1 MPHLTINISKKLLS
15 KTESLM
21 LHGIGFVTGDP
32 SINLGYPY
40 VFHPGMQITVNEPG
54 DSKWIYMMLP
64 VVNGSLITDIKI
76 SYHRVGIDN
85 RILFVRLVEQGEPI
99 SATVVHDDKLSNDLP
114 TSGIIQS
121 SCRVLVKKSILLKVC
136 LDFQNTDDMIEFGS
150 VEIKYIPA
158 FEEIT
163 GIKRRFLRE
172 KYSLSSD
179 NNGNNP
185 EKEYNNSLS
194 DLILTKL
201 NKKQISSK

>member
-1 MPHLTINISKKLLS
+1 MPHHTINISKKLLS

-32 SINLGYPY
+32 TINLGYPY
-40 VFHPGMQITVNEPG
+40 ISHPGMQVTVTEPG

-64 VVNGSLITDIKI
+64 VVSGSLITDIKI

-85 RILFVRLVEQGEPI
+85 RILFVRLVEQREPI
-99 SATVVHDDKLSNDLP
+99 SATIVHDDKLKTEQSS
-114 TSGIIQS
+114 SGIIQS

-136 LDFQNTDDMIEFGS
+136 IDFQNIDDM
-150 VEIKYIPA
+150 VEIGLVEVKYIPA

-163 GIKRRFLRE
+163 GMKRRFMRE
-172 KYSLSSD
+172 KDSLTSEH
-179 NNGNNP
+179 NGNNT
-185 EKEYNNSLS
+185 EKEYSPSLS
-194 DLILTKL
+194 ELILTKL

>member
-1 MPHLTINISKKLLS
+1 MPHQTINISKKLLS

-32 SINLGYPY
+32 TINLGYPY
-40 VFHPGMQITVNEPG
+40 ISHPGMQVTVTEPG

-64 VVNGSLITDIKI
+64 VVSGSLITDIKL

-99 SATVVHDDKLSNDLP
+99 SATIVHDDKLKTEQSS
-114 TSGIIQS
+114 SGIIQS

-136 LDFQNTDDMIEFGS
+136 IDFQNIDDMVEFGL
-150 VEIKYIPA
+150 VEIKYIPS

-163 GIKRRFLRE
+163 GMKRRFMKERD
-172 KYSLSSD
+172 SQTTD
-179 NNGNNP
+179 NNGNILI
-185 EKEYNNSLS
+185 KEHHHSLS
-194 DLILTKL
+194 ELILTKL
-201 NKKQISSK
+201 NKKQISRT

>member
-1 MPHLTINISKKLLS
+1 MPHHTINISKKLLS

-32 SINLGYPY
+32 TINLGYPY
-40 VFHPGMQITVNEPG
+40 ISHPGMQVTVNEPG

-64 VVNGSLITDIKI
+64 VVSGSLITDIKI

-85 RILFVRLVEQGEPI
+85 RILFVRLVEQIEPI
-99 SATVVHDDKLSNDLP
+99 SATIVHDDKLKTEQS

-136 LDFQNTDDMIEFGS
+136 IDFQNIDDMVEFGL
-150 VEIKYIPA
+150 VEIKYIPS

-163 GIKRRFLRE
+163 GMKRRFMRE
-172 KYSLSSD
+172 RDTSSTV
-179 NNGNNP
+179 NGSNT
-185 EKEYNNSLS
+185 EKEYNPTMTEL
-194 DLILTKL
+194 LLTKL
-201 NKKQISSK
+201 NKKNF

>member
-1 MPHLTINISKKLLS
+1 MPHHTINISKKLLS

-32 SINLGYPY
+32 TINLGYPY
-40 VFHPGMQITVNEPG
+40 ISHPGMQVTVNEPG

-64 VVNGSLITDIKI
+64 VVSGSLITDIKI

-85 RILFVRLVEQGEPI
+85 RILFVRLVEQIEPI
-99 SATVVHDDKLSNDLP
+99 SATIVHDDKLKTEQS

-136 LDFQNTDDMIEFGS
+136 IDFQNIDDMVEFGL
-150 VEIKYIPA
+150 VEIKYIPS

-163 GIKRRFLRE
+163 GMKRRFMRE
-172 KYSLSSD
+172 RDTSSTD
-179 NNGNNP
+179 NGSNS
-185 EKEYNNSLS
+185 EKEHNPTMTEL
-194 DLILTKL
+194 LLTKL
-201 NKKQISSK
+201 NKKNF

>member
-1 MPHLTINISKKLLS
+1 MPHHNINISKKLLS

-32 SINLGYPY
+32 TIKLGYPY
-40 VFHPGMQITVNEPG
+40 IFHPGMQVNVTEPG

-64 VVNGSLITDIKI
+64 VVSGSLITDIRI

-99 SATVVHDDKLSNDLP
+99 SATIVHDDRLNMELS

-136 LDFQNTDDMIEFGS
+136 IDFQNIDDMVEFGL

-163 GIKRRFLRE
+163 GLKRRLMRE
-172 KYSLSSD
+172 KDSLSSET
-179 NNGNNP
+179 NGNKF
-185 EKEYNNSLS
+185 EKEYNISLS
-194 DLILTKL
+194 ELILTKL
-201 NKKQISSK
+201 NKKQISNK

>member
-1 MPHLTINISKKLLS
+1 MPHQNMNISKKLLS

-32 SINLGYPY
+32 TINLGYPY
-40 VFHPGMQITVNEPG
+40 IFHPGMQITVNEPG

-64 VVNGSLITDIKI
+64 VVSGSLITDIKI

-99 SATVVHDDKLSNDLP
+99 SATIVHDDKLQTGLF

-121 SCRVLVKKSILLKVC
+121 SCRVLVKNSILLKVC
-136 LDFQNTDDMIEFGS
+136 LEFQNTDDMIEFGQ

-158 FEEIT
+158 FEELT
-163 GIKRRFLRE
+163 GLKRRFMKE
-172 KYSLSSD
+172 KDLSTSD
-179 NNGNNP
+179 NG
-185 EKEYNNSLS
+185 KNSVTEL
-194 DLILTKL
+194 LLTKL
-201 NKKQISSK
+201 NKKTNF